1 MTGQAGIVIVGSGL
15 AGYTVAREFR
25 KLNTDSPVTILSSD
39 HGGFYS
45 KPMLSNALATGK
57 TPDAI
62 LNSDAVKMAEQLK
75 LTVRPHTKVI
85 AIDRVARS
93 LVLQDGERLHYSQ
106 LVLALGA
113 DQIRLPLA
121 GDGAGLVSSVN
132 DLDDYRH
139 LRDALEGKKEVV
151 ILGAGLIGCEFAND
165 LSVAGYRVHL
175 VDIGEWPLGR
185 LLPQSGGA
193 FLQSRLES
201 AGVTF
206 HLNDSVHHV
215 DRVGERLRL
224 TLSKGGI
231 LEADV
236 VLSAVGLK
244 PRITLAQEA
253 GIAVNRGIVV
263 DQSLKTQDPNIYAL
277 GDCAEVVGRVLPFV
291 MPIMHASRAL
301 AATLAGNP
309 TPASYPAMPVLVK
322 TPSCPTTISPPDI
335 GARGDWKVT
344 EDQDGF
350 KALFQDEG
358 GSLLGYALMGAATK
372 EKNALTSQLPPV
384 MD

>member
-1 MTGQAGIVIVGSGL
+1 MTDQTGIVIVGSGL

-25 KLNTDSPVTILSSD
+25 KLNADSPVTILSSD

-62 LNSDAVKMAEQLK
+62 LNSDAVKMADQLK
-75 LTVRPHTKVI
+75 LTVRPHTRVM

-93 LVLQDGERLHYSQ
+93 LVLQDGERLPYSQ

-139 LRDALEGKKEVV
+139 LRDALEGKNEVV

-165 LSVAGYRVHL
+165 LAVAGYRVHL

-201 AGVTF
+201 VGVTF
-206 HLNDSVHHV
+206 HLNDSVQHV

-224 TLSKGGI
+224 TLAKGGN
-231 LEADV
+231 LEADI

-263 DQSLKTQDPNIYAL
+263 DQSLKTQDPSIYAL
-277 GDCAEVVGRVLPFV
+277 GDCAEVLGRVLPFV

-322 TPSCPTTISPPDI
+322 TPSCPTTISPPDV

-344 EDQDGF
+344 EGQDGF

-358 GSLLGYALMGAATK
+358 GGLLGYALMGAATK
-372 EKNALTSQLPPV
+372 EKNALTSQLPSV
-384 MD
+384 MG

>member
-1 MTGQAGIVIVGSGL
+1 MMGQASIVIVGSGL

-25 KLNTDSPVTILSSD
+25 KLNADSPVTILSSD

-57 TPDAI
+57 TPDSI
-62 LNSDAVKMAEQLK
+62 LNSDAAKMADQLK
-75 LTVRPHTKVI
+75 LTVRPHTRVM
-85 AIDRVARS
+85 AIDRSSSS
-93 LVLQDGERLHYSQ
+93 LVLQDGERLPYRQ

-113 DQIRLPLA
+113 DQIRLPLS

-139 LRDALEGKKEVV
+139 LRDALEGKNEVV

-165 LSVAGYRVHL
+165 LAVAGYRVHL

-201 AGVTF
+201 VGVTF
-206 HLNDSVHHV
+206 HLNDSVQHV

-224 TLSKGGI
+224 TLAKGGT
-231 LEADV
+231 LEADI

-263 DQSLKTQDPNIYAL
+263 DQSLKTQDPSIYAL
-277 GDCAEVVGRVLPFV
+277 GDCAEVAGRVLPFV

-358 GSLLGYALMGAATK
+358 GNLLGYALMGAATK

-384 MD
+384 MG